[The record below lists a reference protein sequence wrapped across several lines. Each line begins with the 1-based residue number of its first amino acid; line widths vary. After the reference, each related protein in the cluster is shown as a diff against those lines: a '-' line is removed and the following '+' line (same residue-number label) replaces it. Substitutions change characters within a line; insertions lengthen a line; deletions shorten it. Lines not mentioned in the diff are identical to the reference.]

1 MAAILQATI
10 VGVDA
15 ESFADICAQRMARVC
30 DALAQYR
37 QLWGEYPAT
46 LDELVPEILGFG
58 NDIACPSGD
67 PVFAVGGDLQ
77 FFQFE
82 YRRFVPKHING
93 QDYVGWMS
101 GGSLKYG
108 EVVPLLR
115 CPQRHFELGGT
126 ETHHNASLAGRVF
139 RSKLFWELEVP
150 SSGDVVNA
158 MDSNWGRQLAGAWSQ
173 AMPGPPTDG
182 LVSMREHATSA
193 SGLPWFFGSMRNRVF
208 SLGERYLPLSGRG
221 VFCVNGIE
229 FLLDGVIQLD
239 GGPDPLFETESGDIP
254 VSRRVSRIHV
264 LHGALEY
271 AEGDSF
277 RRVVISQP
285 DPLQDRGVPVL
296 AMAVHYSAVGDVV
309 PTSETL
315 RFRYL
320 IDTAPFMQRRGEGER
335 FPKAV
340 WEGGTSFR
348 EPGAERA
355 TPLSHPLFL
364 TTWINP
370 HPDEEIHS
378 LSFRAPPLADLPVA
392 PFVVSISVE

>member
-1 MAAILQATI
+1 MTAVLRPAVFD
-10 VGVDA
+10 VGAD
-15 ESFADICAQRMARVC
+15 SFTDTCAQRMARVC

-37 QLWGEYPAT
+37 QQWGEFPAA

-67 PVFAVGGDLQ
+67 PVFAVGGGLQ

-82 YRRFVPKHING
+82 YRRFAPKSISG

-101 GGSLKYG
+101 GGSLQYG

-158 MDSNWGRQLAGAWSQ
+158 MDSNWGRQLVGAWSQ
-173 AMPGPPTDG
+173 AVPGPLSDG
-182 LVSMREHATSA
+182 LVSMGEHATSA
-193 SGLPWFFGSMRNRVF
+193 LGLPWFFGSMRNRVF

-221 VFCVNGIE
+221 VFSVNGIE

-239 GGPDPLFETESGDIP
+239 GGLDPLFESESDDIP
-254 VSRRVSRIHV
+254 VSRRVSRVHV

-271 AEGDSF
+271 VDGDPF

-285 DPLQDRGVPVL
+285 IPLQHRGVPVL
-296 AMAVHYSAVGDVV
+296 TMAVHYSADADVV
-309 PTSETL
+309 PASETL

-320 IDTAPFMQRRGEGER
+320 IDTAPFIQRRGERER

-348 EPGAERA
+348 EPGAESA

-364 TTWINP
+364 TTWTNP
-370 HPDEEIHS
+370 HPEEEIHS
-378 LSFRAPPLADLPVA
+378 LSFRALPLTGFPVA